1 MAIDFGSLILK
12 ETPDAVIL
20 TTPGGEVLCWSPG
33 AVAVFGY
40 DADEAVGRQLDDL
53 IVPPGHGAEDDAVRG
68 RALVDGSASYETMRR
83 AKDGALVYVDGSAK
97 AIRDAAG
104 AAEYILWSKKDVTQL
119 KVLRD
124 AQLLEAR
131 YGGLLESTPDAIV
144 MVNGGGRVVMRLPGP
159 LNEPQDKQ
167 LRTIQAS
174 ARHLL
179 SLINDLLDL
188 TRIESGKI
196 ELHFEQPQCRAL
208 VEELLQSF
216 QPLARDKGLR
226 LASFCATPDDIV
238 LLSDRRAL
246 QQILIDLV
254 NNAVK
259 FTERGEVAVRLSVAQ
274 VEQRECVTFSVSDTG
289 VGIAAEHRDKLFH
302 AFTQLD
308 AGSARQYEGSGLG
321 LHLSQKLAGL
331 LHGQILFDGRAGE
344 GSTFTLALPLD

>member
-1 MAIDFGSLILK
+1 MSAIRDISERKLIESTLH
-12 ETPDAVIL
+12 ENN
-20 TTPGGEVLCWSPG
+20 
-33 AVAVFGY
+33 VAL
-40 DADEAVGRQLDDL
+40 A
-53 IVPPGHGAEDDAVRG
+53 
-68 RALVDGSASYETMRR
+68 RANR
-83 AKDGALVYVDGSAK
+83 AKDQFLAGMSHELRTPLN
-97 AIRDAAG
+97 AIIG
-104 AAEYILWSKKDVTQL
+104 FTGT
-119 KVLRD
+119 
-124 AQLLEAR
+124 LL
-131 YGGLLESTPDAIV
+131 
-144 MVNGGGRVVMRLPGP
+144 MRLPGP

-188 TRIESGKI
+188 TRIESGKV
-196 ELHFEQPQCRAL
+196 ELHFEPLQCRAL

-226 LASFCATPDDIV
+226 LEFCATPNDIG

-246 QQILIDLV
+246 QQILINLV

-259 FTERGEVAVRLSVAQ
+259 FTEQGEVSVRLSVSRLD
-274 VEQRECVTFSVSDTG
+274 ERECVTFSVSDTG
-289 VGIAAEHRDKLFH
+289 VGIAAEHRDKLFQ

-308 AGSARQYEGSGLG
+308 AGSTRQYEGTGLG

-331 LHGQILFDGRAGE
+331 LRGQILFDSRAGE